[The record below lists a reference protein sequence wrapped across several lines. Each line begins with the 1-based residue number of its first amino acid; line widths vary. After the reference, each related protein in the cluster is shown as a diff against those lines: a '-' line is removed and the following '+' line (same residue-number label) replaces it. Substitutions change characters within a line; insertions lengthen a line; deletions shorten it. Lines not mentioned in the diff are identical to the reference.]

1 MNDPPPNCL
10 PGEPRIRSGA
20 GAEALFNYF
29 RDTGFR
35 RHDGLSKL
43 LKKLVS
49 PWLLKKVQMQ
59 GGMRRAE

>member
-1 MNDPPPNCL
+1 
-10 PGEPRIRSGA
+10 
-20 GAEALFNYF
+20 LFNYF